1 MTEYKIKAT
10 IEASVA
16 KFKRQIDSA
25 VKSVQKYKRTA
36 DKTKDVELNAND
48 KNLQRAVRVAK
59 KTLDSFSNEK
69 AKAKLDAKIE
79 ELQQKVLEASFEL
92 NQLDSK
98 EVTPEVKLEK
108 KKLIKDIAET
118 EAKLSELEKKRVNID
133 VNADNSKFN
142 RVLKVSKASLEAL
155 NRSKAKAIIDV
166 DNGVANSKIKRTKE
180 ELKSIPNKTRSRLD
194 VDTGLSI
201 PTIYAFKKSL
211 DALPNKK
218 TTKVDVDANGLKKA
232 YAYIIKAND
241 NFQRQMGNLANMFRV
256 FGTVGS
262 NMVGGLLTSSFSI
275 LIPVIASVV
284 PVVFALLNAIK
295 VLTGGVLALGGA
307 VAIAGAGFVAFGAM
321 AISAIKMLNDGTLQA
336 SSATNEYKK
345 ALDGVKSAWT
355 DIIKQNQSAIF
366 TTLANG
372 LNTVKTAM
380 QSLQPFFSG
389 ISRGMEEA
397 SQSVLKW
404 AQNSGVASR
413 FFNMMNTT
421 GVSVFNKLLSAAGG
435 FGDGL
440 VNVFTQLAP
449 LFQWSADWLDRL
461 GQSFSNWANSA
472 AGENSITR
480 FIEYT
485 KTNLPIIGNIF
496 KNVFVGINN
505 LMNAFSGS
513 STGIFQSLEQMTA
526 KFREW
531 SEQVGQSQ
539 GFKDFVSYIQT
550 NGPLI
555 MQLIGNIARGLVAF
569 ATAMA
574 PIASAVLRVAVAITG
589 WIANLFEAHP
599 ATAQLV
605 GVIITLVGAFRF
617 LIPIILAVSNF
628 MGGGLIGR
636 IIALVSKF
644 GLLRAGLTIL
654 KGAFMLLKG
663 PLKII
668 SVIFQ
673 LLFGKIGLIR
683 NAITGL
689 VTVFGILG
697 GPITIVIGVIAAL
710 IAIFVLLWNKNEGF
724 RNFIINAWN
733 AIKTFMVNVWNVL
746 KAVASV
752 VWNAILKAITTAVT
766 NVYNFI
772 MIVWNQIVAYLQGL
786 WNGIIAIA
794 TTVWNLL
801 VTIITTVFTTIMTIV
816 MTIWT
821 AIWTFLSTIWNT
833 IITIATTVWNL
844 LVTVI
849 TTVFTTI
856 MTIAMTI
863 WNAIW
868 TFLQTLW
875 NTIVSVATT
884 VWNAITT
891 AISTALQAAWSF
903 ISNIWNTIWSFLS
916 GILTTIWN
924 KVVSI
929 FTQVV
934 STISDKMS
942 QAWNFIVTKGMQWV
956 STITSTLINFVNKV
970 VQGFVNV
977 VNKVSQGMTNAVN
990 KVKSFVDDFVT
1001 AGADMIRG
1009 LMRGIGNMARDLA
1022 EKAAS
1027 VAKGALNAAKRAL
1040 GIHSPSREFMDV
1052 GMYSMLGFVK
1062 GIDNHSSK
1070 VIRNVSNV
1078 ADKVVDAFQPTLNA
1092 PDISSI
1098 TGNLSNLG
1106 GNINAQ
1112 VQHTHSIETSPNM
1125 KTVKVELDIN
1135 NDALTSI
1142 VNGRNAKRNSE
1153 YYL

>member
-25 VKSVQKYKRTA
+25 VKSVQRFKQVA
-36 DKTKDVELNAND
+36 DQTKDVELNAND
-48 KNLQRAVRVAK
+48 KKLQKTIKVAK
-59 KTLDSFSNEK
+59 KSLDAFSNK
-69 AKAKLDAKIE
+69 NVKAKLDASIQD
-79 ELQQKVLEASFEL
+79 LQQKILESNFELDKLNSKEAS
-92 NQLDSK
+92 
-98 EVTPEVKLEK
+98 PEVKLQK
-108 KKLIKDIAET
+108 QKLTKDIAEA
-118 EAKLSELEKKRVNID
+118 EVKLSELEKKRISID

-155 NRSKAKAIIDV
+155 NRSKAKAVIDV
-166 DNGVANSKIKRTKE
+166 DNSVANSKIKRTKE

-194 VDTGLSI
+194 VDTRLSI

-218 TTKVDVDANGLKKA
+218 TTKVDVDTNRLKKA

-461 GQSFSNWANSA
+461 GQSFSKWANSA

-617 LIPIILAVSNF
+617 LIAPILAVMDF
-628 MGGGLIGR
+628 LGPLAAR
-636 IIALVSKF
+636 LVTLVTKF
-644 GLLRAGLTIL
+644 GWAKTGTLVLSKAM
-654 KGAFMLLKG
+654 ASLKG
-663 PLKII
+663 PIKL
-668 SVIFQ
+668 VTAIFQ

-733 AIKTFMVNVWNVL
+733 AIKTFMVTVWNVL
-746 KAVASV
+746 KTVASV

-833 IITIATTVWNL
+833 IITIATTIWNL

-875 NTIVSVATT
+875 NTIVTVATK

-916 GILTTIWN
+916 SILTTIWN

-956 STITSTLINFVNKV
+956 STITSTLINFVNRV
-970 VQGFVNV
+970 IQGFVNV

-990 KVKSFVDDFVT
+990 KVKSFVDDFVS

-1125 KTVKVELDIN
+1125 KTVKVEFDVN

>member
-25 VKSVQKYKRTA
+25 VKAVQKFKRTA
-36 DKTKDVELNAND
+36 DKTKDVELSAND
-48 KNLQRAVRVAK
+48 KKLQKTIKVAK
-59 KTLDSFSNEK
+59 KSLDAFSNK
-69 AKAKLDAKIE
+69 KVKAKLDAKIE
-79 ELQQKVLEASFEL
+79 DLQQKALEASFEL

-98 EVTPEVKLEK
+98 EVTPEVKLQK
-108 KKLIKDIAET
+108 QKLTKDIAEA

-155 NRSKAKAIIDV
+155 NRSKAKAILDV
-166 DNGVANSKIKRTKE
+166 DNSVANSKIKRTKE

-194 VDTGLSI
+194 VDTRLSI

-218 TTKVDVDANGLKKA
+218 TTKVDVDTNGLKKA

-461 GQSFSNWANSA
+461 GQSFSKWANSA

-617 LIPIILAVSNF
+617 LIAPILAVMDF
-628 MGGGLIGR
+628 LGPLAAR
-636 IIALVSKF
+636 LVALVTKF
-644 GLLRAGLTIL
+644 GWAKTGTLVLSKAMTS
-654 KGAFMLLKG
+654 LKG
-663 PLKII
+663 PIKL
-668 SVIFQ
+668 VTAIFQ

-733 AIKTFMVNVWNVL
+733 AIKTFMVTVWNVL
-746 KAVASV
+746 KTVASV
-752 VWNAILKAITTAVT
+752 VWNAILKAITTAVS

-772 MIVWNQIVAYLQGL
+772 MIIWNQIVAYLQGL

-833 IITIATTVWNL
+833 IITIATTIWNL

-875 NTIVSVATT
+875 NTIVTVATK

-891 AISTALQAAWSF
+891 TISTALQAAWSF

-956 STITSTLINFVNKV
+956 STITSTLINFVNRV
-970 VQGFVNV
+970 IQGFVNV
-977 VNKVSQGMTNAVN
+977 VNKVSEGMTNAVN
-990 KVKSFVDDFVT
+990 KVKSFVDDFVS

-1062 GIDNHSSK
+1062 GIDNHSNK

>member
-16 KFKRQIDSA
+16 KFKKQIDSA
-25 VKSVQKYKRTA
+25 VKSVQRFKRVA
-36 DKTKDVELNAND
+36 DQTKDVELNAND
-48 KNLQRAVRVAK
+48 KNLQKTIKVAK
-59 KTLDSFSNEK
+59 KSLDAFSNK
-69 AKAKLDAKIE
+69 QAKAKLDANIQD
-79 ELQQKVLEASFEL
+79 LQQKVLESNFEL
-92 NQLDSK
+92 DKLNSK
-98 EVTPEVKLEK
+98 EVTPEVKLQK
-108 KKLIKDIAET
+108 QKLTKDIAEA

-142 RVLKVSKASLEAL
+142 RVLKVSKTSLEAF

-180 ELKSIPNKTRSRLD
+180 ELKSIPNKTRSRLN

-218 TTKVDVDANGLKKA
+218 TTKVDVDTNRLKKA

-485 KTNLPIIGNIF
+485 KTNLTIIGNIF
-496 KNVFVGINN
+496 KNVFVGISN
-505 LMNAFSGS
+505 LMSAFSGS

-617 LIPIILAVSNF
+617 LIAPILAVMDF
-628 MGGGLIGR
+628 LGPLAAR
-636 IIALVSKF
+636 LVALVTKF
-644 GLLRAGLTIL
+644 GWAKTGTLVLSKAMTS
-654 KGAFMLLKG
+654 LKG
-663 PLKII
+663 PIKL
-668 SVIFQ
+668 VTAIFQ

-746 KAVASV
+746 KTAASV
-752 VWNAILKAITTAVT
+752 VWNAILKAITTAVS

-772 MIVWNQIVAYLQGL
+772 MIIWNQIVAYLQGL

-833 IITIATTVWNL
+833 IITIATTIWNL

-956 STITSTLINFVNKV
+956 STITSTLINFVNRV
-970 VQGFVNV
+970 IQGFVNV

-990 KVKSFVDDFVT
+990 KIKSFIGDFVS

-1009 LMRGIGNMARDLA
+1009 LIRGIGQMAGELMD
-1022 EKAAS
+1022 AAKN
-1027 VAKGALNAAKRAL
+1027 VAKRALDAAKSAL

-1078 ADKVVDAFQPTLNA
+1078 ADKVVDAFQPTLNT

-1098 TGNLSNLG
+1098 TRNLSNLG
-1106 GNINAQ
+1106 GNINTQ

-1125 KTVKVELDIN
+1125 KTVKVEFDVN

>member
-25 VKSVQKYKRTA
+25 VKSVQRFKRVA
-36 DKTKDVELNAND
+36 DQTKDVELNADD
-48 KNLQRAVRVAK
+48 KKLQKTIKVAK
-59 KTLDSFSNEK
+59 KSLDAFSNK
-69 AKAKLDAKIE
+69 KVKAKLDASIQD
-79 ELQQKVLEASFEL
+79 LQQKVLESNFEL
-92 NQLDSK
+92 DKLNSK
-98 EVTPEVKLEK
+98 EVTPEIKLQK
-108 KKLIKDIAET
+108 QKLTKDIAEA

-133 VNADNSKFN
+133 INADNSKFN

-180 ELKSIPNKTRSRLD
+180 ELKSIPNKTRSRLH

-218 TTKVDVDANGLKKA
+218 TTKVDVDTNGLKKA

-321 AISAIKMLNDGTLQA
+321 AISAIKMLSDGTLQA

-513 STGIFQSLEQMTA
+513 STGIFQSLEQMTV

-617 LIPIILAVSNF
+617 LIAPILAVMDF
-628 MGGGLIGR
+628 LGPLAAR
-636 IIALVSKF
+636 LVALVTKF
-644 GLLRAGLTIL
+644 GWAKTGTLVLSKAMTSL
-654 KGAFMLLKG
+654 KVPIKLVTA
-663 PLKII
+663 
-668 SVIFQ
+668 IFQ

-733 AIKTFMVNVWNVL
+733 AIKTFMVTVWNVL
-746 KAVASV
+746 KTVASV

-772 MIVWNQIVAYLQGL
+772 MIIWNQIVAYLQGL

-833 IITIATTVWNL
+833 IITIATTIWNL

-875 NTIVSVATT
+875 NTIVTVATK

-916 GILTTIWN
+916 SILTTIWN

-956 STITSTLINFVNKV
+956 STITSTLINFVNRV

-990 KVKSFVDDFVT
+990 KVKSFVDDFVS

-1125 KTVKVELDIN
+1125 KTVKVEFDVN

>member
-25 VKSVQKYKRTA
+25 VKSVQRFKRVA
-36 DKTKDVELNAND
+36 DQTKDVELNADD
-48 KNLQRAVRVAK
+48 KKLQKTIKVAK
-59 KTLDSFSNEK
+59 KSLDAFSNK
-69 AKAKLDAKIE
+69 KVKAKLDASIQD
-79 ELQQKVLEASFEL
+79 LQQKVLESNFEL
-92 NQLDSK
+92 DKLNSK
-98 EVTPEVKLEK
+98 EVTPEIKLQK
-108 KKLIKDIAET
+108 QKLTKDIAEA

-133 VNADNSKFN
+133 INADNSKFN

-218 TTKVDVDANGLKKA
+218 TTKVDVDTNGLKKA

-617 LIPIILAVSNF
+617 LIAPILAVMDF
-628 MGGGLIGR
+628 LGPLAAR
-636 IIALVSKF
+636 LVALVTKF
-644 GLLRAGLTIL
+644 GWAKTGTLVLSKAMTS
-654 KGAFMLLKG
+654 LKG
-663 PLKII
+663 PIKL
-668 SVIFQ
+668 VTAIFQ

-752 VWNAILKAITTAVT
+752 VWNAILTAITTAVS

-833 IITIATTVWNL
+833 IITIATTIWNL

-875 NTIVSVATT
+875 NTIVTVATK

-916 GILTTIWN
+916 SILTTIWN

-956 STITSTLINFVNKV
+956 STITSTLINFVNRV

-990 KVKSFVDDFVT
+990 KVKSFVDDFVS

-1125 KTVKVELDIN
+1125 KTVKVEFDVN

>member
-1 MTEYKIKAT
+1 
-10 IEASVA
+10 SVA
-16 KFKRQIDSA
+16 KFKKQIDSA
-25 VKSVQKYKRTA
+25 VKSVQRFKRVA
-36 DKTKDVELNAND
+36 DQTKDVELNADD
-48 KNLQRAVRVAK
+48 KKLQKTIKVAK
-59 KTLDSFSNEK
+59 KSLDAFSNK
-69 AKAKLDAKIE
+69 KVKAKLDASIQD
-79 ELQQKVLEASFEL
+79 LQQKVLESNFEL
-92 NQLDSK
+92 DKLNSK
-98 EVTPEVKLEK
+98 EVTPEIKLQK
-108 KKLIKDIAET
+108 QKLTKDIAEA

-155 NRSKAKAIIDV
+155 NRSKAKAILDV
-166 DNGVANSKIKRTKE
+166 DNSVANSKIKRTKE

-194 VDTGLSI
+194 VDTRLSI

-218 TTKVDVDANGLKKA
+218 TTKVDVDTNGLKKA

-321 AISAIKMLNDGTLQA
+321 AISAIKMLSDGTLQA

-513 STGIFQSLEQMTA
+513 STGIFQSLEQMTV

-617 LIPIILAVSNF
+617 LIAPILAVMDF
-628 MGGGLIGR
+628 LGPLAAR
-636 IIALVSKF
+636 LVALVTKF
-644 GLLRAGLTIL
+644 GWAKTGTLVLSKAMTS
-654 KGAFMLLKG
+654 LKG
-663 PLKII
+663 PIKL
-668 SVIFQ
+668 VTAIFQ

-733 AIKTFMVNVWNVL
+733 AIKTFMVTVWNVL
-746 KAVASV
+746 KTVASV

-833 IITIATTVWNL
+833 IITIATTIWNL

-875 NTIVSVATT
+875 NTIVTVATK

-916 GILTTIWN
+916 SILTTIWN

-956 STITSTLINFVNKV
+956 STITSTLINFVNRV

-990 KVKSFVDDFVT
+990 KVKSFVDDFVS

-1112 VQHTHSIETSPNM
+1112 
-1125 KTVKVELDIN
+1125 
-1135 NDALTSI
+1135 
-1142 VNGRNAKRNSE
+1142 
-1153 YYL
+1153 

>member
-36 DKTKDVELNAND
+36 DKTKDVDLSAND
-48 KNLQRAVRVAK
+48 KNLQKAVKVAK
-59 KTLDSFSNEK
+59 KTLDSFSSEK

-79 ELQQKVLEASFEL
+79 DLQQKVLEASFEL

-108 KKLIKDIAET
+108 QKLIKDIAET

-133 VNADNSKFN
+133 INADNSKFN

-155 NRSKAKAIIDV
+155 NRSKAKAILDV
-166 DNGVANSKIKRTKE
+166 DNSVANSKIKRTKE
-180 ELKSIPNKTRSRLD
+180 ELKSIPNKTRFRLD
-194 VDTGLSI
+194 VDTRLSI

-218 TTKVDVDANGLKKA
+218 TTKVDVDTNGLKKA

-617 LIPIILAVSNF
+617 LIAPILAVMDF
-628 MGGGLIGR
+628 LGPLAAR
-636 IIALVSKF
+636 LVALVTKF
-644 GLLRAGLTIL
+644 GWAKTGTLVLSKAMTS
-654 KGAFMLLKG
+654 LKG
-663 PLKII
+663 PIKL
-668 SVIFQ
+668 VTAIFQ

-733 AIKTFMVNVWNVL
+733 AIKTFMVTVWNVL
-746 KAVASV
+746 KTVASV
-752 VWNAILKAITTAVT
+752 VWNAILKAITTAVS

-772 MIVWNQIVAYLQGL
+772 MIIWNQIVAYLQGL

-833 IITIATTVWNL
+833 IITIATTIWNL

-875 NTIVSVATT
+875 NTIVTVATK

-891 AISTALQAAWSF
+891 TISTALQAAWSF

-916 GILTTIWN
+916 SILTTIWN

-956 STITSTLINFVNKV
+956 STITSTLINFVNRV

-990 KVKSFVDDFVT
+990 KVKSFVDDFVS

-1125 KTVKVELDIN
+1125 KTVKVEFDVN

>member
-16 KFKRQIDSA
+16 KFKKQIDSA
-25 VKSVQKYKRTA
+25 VKSVQRFKRVA
-36 DKTKDVELNAND
+36 DQTKDVELNADD
-48 KNLQRAVRVAK
+48 KKLQKTIKVAK
-59 KTLDSFSNEK
+59 KSLDAFSNK
-69 AKAKLDAKIE
+69 KVKAKLDASIQD
-79 ELQQKVLEASFEL
+79 LQQKVLESNFEL
-92 NQLDSK
+92 DKLNSK
-98 EVTPEVKLEK
+98 EVTPEIKLQK
-108 KKLIKDIAET
+108 QKLTKDIAEA

-155 NRSKAKAIIDV
+155 NRSKAKAILDV
-166 DNGVANSKIKRTKE
+166 DNSVANSKIKRTKE

-194 VDTGLSI
+194 VDTRLSI

-218 TTKVDVDANGLKKA
+218 TTKVDVDTNGLKKA

-262 NMVGGLLTSSFSI
+262 NMVGGLFTSSFSI

-321 AISAIKMLNDGTLQA
+321 AISAIKMLSDGTLQA

-513 STGIFQSLEQMTA
+513 STGIFQSLEQMTV

-617 LIPIILAVSNF
+617 LIAPILAVMDF
-628 MGGGLIGR
+628 LGPLAAR
-636 IIALVSKF
+636 LVALVTKF
-644 GLLRAGLTIL
+644 GWAKTGTLVLSKAMTS
-654 KGAFMLLKG
+654 LKG
-663 PLKII
+663 PIKL
-668 SVIFQ
+668 VTAIFQ

-733 AIKTFMVNVWNVL
+733 AIKTFMVTVWNVL
-746 KAVASV
+746 KTVASV

-833 IITIATTVWNL
+833 IITIATTIWNL

-875 NTIVSVATT
+875 NTIVTVATK

-916 GILTTIWN
+916 SILTTIWN

-956 STITSTLINFVNKV
+956 STITSTLINFVNRV

-990 KVKSFVDDFVT
+990 KVKSFVDDFVS

-1112 VQHTHSIETSPNM
+1112 LQHTHSIETSPNM
-1125 KTVKVELDIN
+1125 KTVKVEFDVN

>member
-25 VKSVQKYKRTA
+25 VKSVQRFKRVA
-36 DKTKDVELNAND
+36 DQTKDVELNAND
-48 KNLQRAVRVAK
+48 KKLQKTIKVAK
-59 KTLDSFSNEK
+59 KSLDAFSNK
-69 AKAKLDAKIE
+69 NVKAKLDASIQD
-79 ELQQKVLEASFEL
+79 LQQKVLESNFEL
-92 NQLDSK
+92 DKLNSK
-98 EVTPEVKLEK
+98 EVTPEVKLQK
-108 KKLIKDIAET
+108 QKLIKDIAET

-218 TTKVDVDANGLKKA
+218 TTKVDVDTNGLKKA

-404 AQNSGVASR
+404 AENSSVASR

-617 LIPIILAVSNF
+617 LIAPILAVMDF
-628 MGGGLIGR
+628 LGPLAAR
-636 IIALVSKF
+636 LVALVTKF
-644 GLLRAGLTIL
+644 GWAKTGTLVLSKAMTS
-654 KGAFMLLKG
+654 LKG
-663 PLKII
+663 PIKL
-668 SVIFQ
+668 VTAIFQ

-733 AIKTFMVNVWNVL
+733 AIKTFMVTVWNVL
-746 KAVASV
+746 KTVASV
-752 VWNAILKAITTAVT
+752 VWNAILKAITTAVS

-772 MIVWNQIVAYLQGL
+772 MIIWNQIVAYLQRL

-833 IITIATTVWNL
+833 IITIATTIWNL

-863 WNAIW
+863 WNAIC

-875 NTIVSVATT
+875 NTIVSVATA

-956 STITSTLINFVNKV
+956 STITSTLINFVNRV
-970 VQGFVNV
+970 IQGFVNV
-977 VNKVSQGMTNAVN
+977 VNKVSEGMTNAVN
-990 KVKSFVDDFVT
+990 KVKSFVDDFVS

-1098 TGNLSNLG
+1098 TGNLSNLV

>member
-142 RVLKVSKASLEAL
+142 RVLKVSKSSLEAF

-180 ELKSIPNKTRSRLD
+180 EFKSIPNKTRSRLD

-218 TTKVDVDANGLKKA
+218 TTKVDVDTNGLKKA

-413 FFNMMNTT
+413 FFNMMNTM

-461 GQSFSNWANSA
+461 GQSFSNWANST

-496 KNVFVGINN
+496 KNVFAGINN

-617 LIPIILAVSNF
+617 LIAPILAVMDF
-628 MGGGLIGR
+628 LGPLAAR
-636 IIALVSKF
+636 LVALVTKF
-644 GLLRAGLTIL
+644 GWAKTGTLVLSKAMTS
-654 KGAFMLLKG
+654 LKG
-663 PLKII
+663 PIKL
-668 SVIFQ
+668 VTAIFQ

-833 IITIATTVWNL
+833 IITIATTIWNL

-868 TFLQTLW
+868 VFLQTLW

-990 KVKSFVDDFVT
+990 KIKSFIGDFVS

-1009 LMRGIGNMARDLA
+1009 LIRGIGQMAGQLVD
-1022 EKAAS
+1022 AAKN
-1027 VAKGALNAAKRAL
+1027 VAKKALDAAKSAL

>member
-25 VKSVQKYKRTA
+25 VKSVQRFKRVA
-36 DKTKDVELNAND
+36 DQTKDVELNAND
-48 KNLQRAVRVAK
+48 KKLQKTIKVAK
-59 KTLDSFSNEK
+59 KSLDAFSNK
-69 AKAKLDAKIE
+69 NVKAKLDASIQD
-79 ELQQKVLEASFEL
+79 LQQKVLESNFEL
-92 NQLDSK
+92 DKLNSK
-98 EVTPEVKLEK
+98 EVTPEVKLQK
-108 KKLIKDIAET
+108 QKLIKDIAET

-218 TTKVDVDANGLKKA
+218 TTKVDVDTNGLKKA

-345 ALDGVKSAWT
+345 ALDGLKSAWT

-366 TTLANG
+366 TTLANS

-496 KNVFVGINN
+496 KNVFAGINN

-617 LIPIILAVSNF
+617 LIAPILAVMDF
-628 MGGGLIGR
+628 LGPLAAR
-636 IIALVSKF
+636 LVALVTKF
-644 GLLRAGLTIL
+644 GWAKTGTLVLSKAMTS
-654 KGAFMLLKG
+654 LKG
-663 PLKII
+663 PIKL
-668 SVIFQ
+668 VTAIFQ

-733 AIKTFMVNVWNVL
+733 AIKTFMVTVWNVL
-746 KAVASV
+746 KTVASV
-752 VWNAILKAITTAVT
+752 VWNAILKAITTVVT

-833 IITIATTVWNL
+833 IITIATTIWNL

-875 NTIVSVATT
+875 NTIVTVATK

-891 AISTALQAAWSF
+891 TISTALQAAWSF

-956 STITSTLINFVNKV
+956 STITSTLINFVNRV

-990 KVKSFVDDFVT
+990 KVKSFVDDFVS

-1125 KTVKVELDIN
+1125 KTVKVEFDVN

>member
-25 VKSVQKYKRTA
+25 VKSVQRFKRVA
-36 DKTKDVELNAND
+36 DQTKDVELNAND
-48 KNLQRAVRVAK
+48 KKLQKTIKVAK
-59 KTLDSFSNEK
+59 KSLDAFSNK
-69 AKAKLDAKIE
+69 NVKAKLDASIQD
-79 ELQQKVLEASFEL
+79 LQQKVLESNFEL
-92 NQLDSK
+92 DKLNSK
-98 EVTPEVKLEK
+98 EVTPEVKLQK
-108 KKLIKDIAET
+108 QKLIKDIAET

-155 NRSKAKAIIDV
+155 NRSKAKAIIDA
-166 DNGVANSKIKRTKE
+166 DNGVANSKIKRTKK

-218 TTKVDVDANGLKKA
+218 TTKVDVDTNGLKKA

-404 AQNSGVASR
+404 AENSSVASR

-496 KNVFVGINN
+496 KNVFAGINN

-617 LIPIILAVSNF
+617 LIAPILAVMDF
-628 MGGGLIGR
+628 LGPLAAR
-636 IIALVSKF
+636 LVALVTKF
-644 GLLRAGLTIL
+644 GWAKTGTLVLSKAMTS
-654 KGAFMLLKG
+654 LKG
-663 PLKII
+663 PIKL
-668 SVIFQ
+668 VTAIFQ

-752 VWNAILKAITTAVT
+752 VWNAILTAITTAVS

-821 AIWTFLSTIWNT
+821 AIWTFL
-833 IITIATTVWNL
+833 
-844 LVTVI
+844 
-849 TTVFTTI
+849 
-856 MTIAMTI
+856 
-863 WNAIW
+863 
-868 TFLQTLW
+868 QTLW
-875 NTIVSVATT
+875 NTIVTVATK

-956 STITSTLINFVNKV
+956 STITSTLINFVNRV
-970 VQGFVNV
+970 IQGFVNV

-990 KVKSFVDDFVT
+990 KIKSFIGDFVS

-1009 LMRGIGNMARDLA
+1009 LIRGIGQMAGQLVD
-1022 EKAAS
+1022 AAKN
-1027 VAKGALNAAKRAL
+1027 VAKKALDAAKSAL

-1125 KTVKVELDIN
+1125 KTVKVEFDVN

>member
-25 VKSVQKYKRTA
+25 VKAVQKYKRTA
-36 DKTKDVELNAND
+36 DKTKDVELSAND
-48 KNLQRAVRVAK
+48 KKLQKTIKVAK
-59 KTLDSFSNEK
+59 KSLDAFSNK
-69 AKAKLDAKIE
+69 KVKAKLDAKIE
-79 ELQQKVLEASFEL
+79 DLQQKALEASFEL

-98 EVTPEVKLEK
+98 EVTPEVKLQK
-108 KKLIKDIAET
+108 QKLTKDIAEA

-155 NRSKAKAIIDV
+155 NRSKAKAILDV
-166 DNGVANSKIKRTKE
+166 DNSVANSKIKRTKE

-194 VDTGLSI
+194 VDTRLSI

-218 TTKVDVDANGLKKA
+218 TTKVDVDTNGLKKA

-336 SSATNEYKK
+336 SSATDEYKK

-617 LIPIILAVSNF
+617 LIAPILAVMDF
-628 MGGGLIGR
+628 LGPLAAR
-636 IIALVSKF
+636 LVTLVTKF
-644 GLLRAGLTIL
+644 GWAKTGTLVLSKAMTS
-654 KGAFMLLKG
+654 LKG
-663 PLKII
+663 PIKL
-668 SVIFQ
+668 VTAIFQ

-733 AIKTFMVNVWNVL
+733 AIKTFMVTVWNVL
-746 KAVASV
+746 KTVASV
-752 VWNAILKAITTAVT
+752 VWNAILKAITTAVS

-772 MIVWNQIVAYLQGL
+772 MIIWNQIVAYLQGL

-833 IITIATTVWNL
+833 IITIATTIWNL

-875 NTIVSVATT
+875 NTIVTVATK

-924 KVVSI
+924 KVASI

-956 STITSTLINFVNKV
+956 STITSTLINFVNRV
-970 VQGFVNV
+970 IQGFVNV

-990 KVKSFVDDFVT
+990 KVKSFVDDFVS

-1125 KTVKVELDIN
+1125 KTVKVEFDVN

>member
-25 VKSVQKYKRTA
+25 VKSVQRFKRVA
-36 DKTKDVELNAND
+36 DQTKDVELNADD
-48 KNLQRAVRVAK
+48 KKLQKTIKVAK
-59 KTLDSFSNEK
+59 KSLDAFSNK
-69 AKAKLDAKIE
+69 KVKAKLDASIQD
-79 ELQQKVLEASFEL
+79 LQQKVLESNFEL
-92 NQLDSK
+92 DKLNSK
-98 EVTPEVKLEK
+98 EVTPEIKLQK
-108 KKLIKDIAET
+108 QKLTKDIAEA

-133 VNADNSKFN
+133 INADNSKFN

-194 VDTGLSI
+194 VDTRLSI

-218 TTKVDVDANGLKKA
+218 TTKVDVDTNRLKKA

-241 NFQRQMGNLANMFRV
+241 NFQRQVGNLANMFRV

-461 GQSFSNWANSA
+461 GQSFSKWANSA

-617 LIPIILAVSNF
+617 LIAPILAVMDF
-628 MGGGLIGR
+628 LGPLAAR
-636 IIALVSKF
+636 LVTLVTKF
-644 GLLRAGLTIL
+644 GWAKTGTLVLSKAM
-654 KGAFMLLKG
+654 ASLKG
-663 PLKII
+663 PIKL
-668 SVIFQ
+668 VTAIFQ

-733 AIKTFMVNVWNVL
+733 AIKTFMVTVWNVL
-746 KAVASV
+746 KTLASV

-833 IITIATTVWNL
+833 IITIATTIWNL

-875 NTIVSVATT
+875 NTIVTVATK

-916 GILTTIWN
+916 SILTTIWN

-956 STITSTLINFVNKV
+956 STITSTLINFVNRV

-990 KVKSFVDDFVT
+990 KVKSFVDDFVS

-1125 KTVKVELDIN
+1125 KTVKVEFDVN

>member
-1 MTEYKIKAT
+1 
-10 IEASVA
+10 
-16 KFKRQIDSA
+16 
-25 VKSVQKYKRTA
+25 
-36 DKTKDVELNAND
+36 
-48 KNLQRAVRVAK
+48 
-59 KTLDSFSNEK
+59 
-69 AKAKLDAKIE
+69 
-79 ELQQKVLEASFEL
+79 
-92 NQLDSK
+92 
-98 EVTPEVKLEK
+98 
-108 KKLIKDIAET
+108 
-118 EAKLSELEKKRVNID
+118 
-133 VNADNSKFN
+133 
-142 RVLKVSKASLEAL
+142 
-155 NRSKAKAIIDV
+155 
-166 DNGVANSKIKRTKE
+166 
-180 ELKSIPNKTRSRLD
+180 
-194 VDTGLSI
+194 
-201 PTIYAFKKSL
+201 
-211 DALPNKK
+211 
-218 TTKVDVDANGLKKA
+218 
-232 YAYIIKAND
+232 
-241 NFQRQMGNLANMFRV
+241 
-256 FGTVGS
+256 
-262 NMVGGLLTSSFSI
+262 
-275 LIPVIASVV
+275 
-284 PVVFALLNAIK
+284 
-295 VLTGGVLALGGA
+295 
-307 VAIAGAGFVAFGAM
+307 
-321 AISAIKMLNDGTLQA
+321 
-336 SSATNEYKK
+336 
-345 ALDGVKSAWT
+345 
-355 DIIKQNQSAIF
+355 
-366 TTLANG
+366 
-372 LNTVKTAM
+372 
-380 QSLQPFFSG
+380 
-389 ISRGMEEA
+389 MEEA

-404 AQNSGVASR
+404 AENSSVASR

-617 LIPIILAVSNF
+617 LIAPILAVMDF
-628 MGGGLIGR
+628 LGPLAAR
-636 IIALVSKF
+636 LVALVTRFGWAKTGTLVLSK
-644 GLLRAGLTIL
+644 AMTS
-654 KGAFMLLKG
+654 LKG
-663 PLKII
+663 PIKL
-668 SVIFQ
+668 VTAIFQ

-733 AIKTFMVNVWNVL
+733 AIKTFMVTVWNVL
-746 KAVASV
+746 KTVASV
-752 VWNAILKAITTAVT
+752 VWNAILKAITTAVS

-772 MIVWNQIVAYLQGL
+772 MIIWNQIVAYLQGL

-833 IITIATTVWNL
+833 IITIATTIWNL

-875 NTIVSVATT
+875 NTIVTVATK

-891 AISTALQAAWSF
+891 TISTALQAAWSF

-956 STITSTLINFVNKV
+956 STITSTLINFVNRV
-970 VQGFVNV
+970 IQGFVNV

-990 KVKSFVDDFVT
+990 KVKSFVDDFVS

-1125 KTVKVELDIN
+1125 KTVKVEFDVN

>member
-25 VKSVQKYKRTA
+25 VKSVQRFKRVA
-36 DKTKDVELNAND
+36 DQTKDVELNAND
-48 KNLQRAVRVAK
+48 KKLQKTIKVAK
-59 KTLDSFSNEK
+59 KSLDAFSNK
-69 AKAKLDAKIE
+69 NVKAKLDASIQD
-79 ELQQKVLEASFEL
+79 LQQKVLESNFEL
-92 NQLDSK
+92 DKLNSK
-98 EVTPEVKLEK
+98 EVTPEVKLQK
-108 KKLIKDIAET
+108 QKLIKDIAET

-166 DNGVANSKIKRTKE
+166 DNGVVNSKIKRTKE

-218 TTKVDVDANGLKKA
+218 TTKVDVDTNGLKKA

-404 AQNSGVASR
+404 AENSSVASR

-617 LIPIILAVSNF
+617 LIAPILAVMDF
-628 MGGGLIGR
+628 LGPLAAR
-636 IIALVSKF
+636 LVALVTRFGWAKTGTLVLSK
-644 GLLRAGLTIL
+644 AMTS
-654 KGAFMLLKG
+654 LKG
-663 PLKII
+663 PIKL
-668 SVIFQ
+668 VTAIFQ

-733 AIKTFMVNVWNVL
+733 AIKTFMVTVWNVL
-746 KAVASV
+746 KTVASV
-752 VWNAILKAITTAVT
+752 V
-766 NVYNFI
+766 
-772 MIVWNQIVAYLQGL
+772 

-794 TTVWNLL
+794 TTVWDLL

-833 IITIATTVWNL
+833 IITIATTIWNL

-856 MTIAMTI
+856 MTIAITI

-875 NTIVSVATT
+875 NTIVTVATK

-956 STITSTLINFVNKV
+956 STITSTLINFVNRV
-970 VQGFVNV
+970 IQGFVNV

-990 KVKSFVDDFVT
+990 KIKSFIGDFVS

-1009 LMRGIGNMARDLA
+1009 LIRGIGQMAGQLVD
-1022 EKAAS
+1022 AAKN
-1027 VAKGALNAAKRAL
+1027 VAKKALDAAKSAL

-1062 GIDNHSSK
+1062 GIDNHSNK

-1125 KTVKVELDIN
+1125 KTVKVEFDVN

>member
-25 VKSVQKYKRTA
+25 VKSVQRFKRVA
-36 DKTKDVELNAND
+36 DQTKDVELNADD
-48 KNLQRAVRVAK
+48 KKLQKTIKVAK
-59 KTLDSFSNEK
+59 KSLDAFSNK
-69 AKAKLDAKIE
+69 KVKAKLDASIQD
-79 ELQQKVLEASFEL
+79 LQQKVLESNFEL
-92 NQLDSK
+92 DKLNSK
-98 EVTPEVKLEK
+98 EVTPEIKLQK
-108 KKLIKDIAET
+108 QKLTKDIAEA

-133 VNADNSKFN
+133 INADNSKFN

-180 ELKSIPNKTRSRLD
+180 ELKSIPNKTRSRLH

-218 TTKVDVDANGLKKA
+218 TTKVDVDTNGLKKA

-321 AISAIKMLNDGTLQA
+321 AISAIKMLSDGTLQA

-513 STGIFQSLEQMTA
+513 STGIFQSLEQMTV

-617 LIPIILAVSNF
+617 LIAPILAVMDF
-628 MGGGLIGR
+628 LGPLAAR
-636 IIALVSKF
+636 LVALVTKF
-644 GLLRAGLTIL
+644 GWAKTGTLVLSKAMTS
-654 KGAFMLLKG
+654 LKG
-663 PLKII
+663 PIKL
-668 SVIFQ
+668 VTAIFQ

-733 AIKTFMVNVWNVL
+733 AIKTFMVTVWNVL
-746 KAVASV
+746 KTVASV
-752 VWNAILKAITTAVT
+752 VWNAILKAITTAVS

-772 MIVWNQIVAYLQGL
+772 MIIWNQIVAYLQGL

-833 IITIATTVWNL
+833 IITIATTIWNL

-875 NTIVSVATT
+875 NTIVTVATK
-884 VWNAITT
+884 VWNSITT

-916 GILTTIWN
+916 SILTTIWN

-956 STITSTLINFVNKV
+956 STITSTLINFVNRV
-970 VQGFVNV
+970 IQGFVNV

-990 KVKSFVDDFVT
+990 KVKSFVDDFVS

-1125 KTVKVELDIN
+1125 KTVKVEFDVN

>member
-25 VKSVQKYKRTA
+25 VKSVQRFKRVA
-36 DKTKDVELNAND
+36 DQTKDVELNADD
-48 KNLQRAVRVAK
+48 KKLQKTIKVAK
-59 KTLDSFSNEK
+59 KSLDAFSNK
-69 AKAKLDAKIE
+69 KVKAKLDASIQD
-79 ELQQKVLEASFEL
+79 LQQKVLESNFEL
-92 NQLDSK
+92 DKLNSK
-98 EVTPEVKLEK
+98 EVTPEIKLQK
-108 KKLIKDIAET
+108 QKLTKDIAEA

-133 VNADNSKFN
+133 INADNSKFN

-218 TTKVDVDANGLKKA
+218 TTKVDVDTNGLKKA

-295 VLTGGVLALGGA
+295 MLTGGVLALGGA

-321 AISAIKMLNDGTLQA
+321 AISAIKMLSDGTLQA

-496 KNVFVGINN
+496 KNVFAGINN

-617 LIPIILAVSNF
+617 LIAPILAVMDF
-628 MGGGLIGR
+628 LR
-636 IIALVSKF
+636 PLAARLVALVTKF
-644 GLLRAGLTIL
+644 GWAKTGTLVLSKAMTS
-654 KGAFMLLKG
+654 LKG
-663 PLKII
+663 PIKL
-668 SVIFQ
+668 VTAIFQ

-683 NAITGL
+683 NAISAL

-752 VWNAILKAITTAVT
+752 VWNAILTAITTAVS

-833 IITIATTVWNL
+833 IITIATTIWNL

-875 NTIVSVATT
+875 NTIVTVATK

-956 STITSTLINFVNKV
+956 STITSTLINFVNRV

-990 KVKSFVDDFVT
+990 KVKSFVDDFVS

-1125 KTVKVELDIN
+1125 KTVKVEFDVN
-1135 NDALTSI
+1135 NDVLTSI

>member
-25 VKSVQKYKRTA
+25 VKSVQRFKRVA
-36 DKTKDVELNAND
+36 DQTKDVELNADD
-48 KNLQRAVRVAK
+48 KKLQKTIKVAK
-59 KTLDSFSNEK
+59 KSLDAFSNK
-69 AKAKLDAKIE
+69 KVKAKLDAKIE
-79 ELQQKVLEASFEL
+79 DLQQKALEASFEL

-98 EVTPEVKLEK
+98 EVTPEVKLQK
-108 KKLIKDIAET
+108 QKLTKDIAEA

-133 VNADNSKFN
+133 INADNSKFN

-211 DALPNKK
+211 DALPNRK
-218 TTKVDVDANGLKKA
+218 TTKVDVDTNGLKKA
-232 YAYIIKAND
+232 YVYIIKAND

-262 NMVGGLLTSSFSI
+262 NMVGGLLTSSFGI

-345 ALDGVKSAWT
+345 ALDDVKSAWT

-496 KNVFVGINN
+496 KNVFAGINN

-617 LIPIILAVSNF
+617 LIAPILAVMDF
-628 MGGGLIGR
+628 LGPLAAR
-636 IIALVSKF
+636 LVALVTKF
-644 GLLRAGLTIL
+644 GWAKTGTLVLSKAMTS
-654 KGAFMLLKG
+654 LKG
-663 PLKII
+663 PIKL
-668 SVIFQ
+668 VTAIFQ

-733 AIKTFMVNVWNVL
+733 AIKTFMVTVWNVL
-746 KAVASV
+746 KTVASV
-752 VWNAILKAITTAVT
+752 VWNAILKAITTAVS

-772 MIVWNQIVAYLQGL
+772 MIIWNQIVAYLQGL

-833 IITIATTVWNL
+833 IITIATTIWNL

-875 NTIVSVATT
+875 NTIVTVATK

-891 AISTALQAAWSF
+891 TISTALQAAWSF

-956 STITSTLINFVNKV
+956 STITSTLINFVNRV
-970 VQGFVNV
+970 IQGFVNV

-990 KVKSFVDDFVT
+990 KVKSFVDDFVS

-1125 KTVKVELDIN
+1125 KTVKVEFDVN

>member
-25 VKSVQKYKRTA
+25 VKSVQRFKRVA
-36 DKTKDVELNAND
+36 DQTKDVELNADD
-48 KNLQRAVRVAK
+48 KKLQKTIKVAK
-59 KTLDSFSNEK
+59 KSLDAFSNK
-69 AKAKLDAKIE
+69 KVKAKLDASIQD
-79 ELQQKVLEASFEL
+79 LQQKVLESNFEL
-92 NQLDSK
+92 DKLNSK
-98 EVTPEVKLEK
+98 EVTPEIKLQK
-108 KKLIKDIAET
+108 QKLTKDIAEA

-218 TTKVDVDANGLKKA
+218 TTKVDVDTNGLKKA

-321 AISAIKMLNDGTLQA
+321 AISAIKMLSDGTLQA

-389 ISRGMEEA
+389 ISRGMEDA

-421 GVSVFNKLLSAAGG
+421 GVSVFNKLLSAAGS

-617 LIPIILAVSNF
+617 LIAPILAVMDF
-628 MGGGLIGR
+628 LGPLAAR
-636 IIALVSKF
+636 LVTLVTKF
-644 GLLRAGLTIL
+644 GWAKTGTLVLSKAM
-654 KGAFMLLKG
+654 ASLKG
-663 PLKII
+663 PIKL
-668 SVIFQ
+668 VTAIFQ

-733 AIKTFMVNVWNVL
+733 AIKTFMVTVWNVL
-746 KAVASV
+746 KTVASV

-833 IITIATTVWNL
+833 IITIATTIWNL

-875 NTIVSVATT
+875 NTIVTVATK

-956 STITSTLINFVNKV
+956 STITSTLINFVNRV
-970 VQGFVNV
+970 IQGFVNV

-990 KVKSFVDDFVT
+990 KVKSFVDDFVS

-1125 KTVKVELDIN
+1125 KTVKVEFDVN

>member
-25 VKSVQKYKRTA
+25 VKAVQKYKRTA
-36 DKTKDVELNAND
+36 DKTKDVELSAND
-48 KNLQRAVRVAK
+48 KKLQKTIKVAK
-59 KTLDSFSNEK
+59 KTLDSFGNEK

-79 ELQQKVLEASFEL
+79 DLKQKVLEASFEL

-98 EVTPEVKLEK
+98 EATPEVKLEK
-108 KKLIKDIAET
+108 QNLIKDIAET

-218 TTKVDVDANGLKKA
+218 TTKVDVDTNGLKKA

-413 FFNMMNTT
+413 FFNMINTT

-555 MQLIGNIARGLVAF
+555 MQLIGNIVRGLVAF

-617 LIPIILAVSNF
+617 LIAPILAVMDF
-628 MGGGLIGR
+628 LGPLAAR
-636 IIALVSKF
+636 LVALVTKF
-644 GLLRAGLTIL
+644 GWAKTGTLVLSKAMTS
-654 KGAFMLLKG
+654 LKG
-663 PLKII
+663 PIKL
-668 SVIFQ
+668 VTAIFQ

-833 IITIATTVWNL
+833 IITIATTIWNL

-875 NTIVSVATT
+875 NTIVTVATK
-884 VWNAITT
+884 VWNSITT

-916 GILTTIWN
+916 SILTTIWN

-942 QAWNFIVTKGMQWV
+942 QAWKFIVTKGMQWV
-956 STITSTLINFVNKV
+956 STITSTLINFVNRV
-970 VQGFVNV
+970 IQGFVNV

-990 KVKSFVDDFVT
+990 KVKSFVDDFVS

-1125 KTVKVELDIN
+1125 KTVKVEFDVN

>member
-25 VKSVQKYKRTA
+25 VKSVQRFKRVA
-36 DKTKDVELNAND
+36 DQTKDVELNADD
-48 KNLQRAVRVAK
+48 KKLQKTIKVAK
-59 KTLDSFSNEK
+59 KSLDAFSNK
-69 AKAKLDAKIE
+69 KVKAKLDASIQD
-79 ELQQKVLEASFEL
+79 LQQKVLESNFEL
-92 NQLDSK
+92 DKLNSK
-98 EVTPEVKLEK
+98 EVTPEIKLQK
-108 KKLIKDIAET
+108 QKLTKDIAEA

-133 VNADNSKFN
+133 INADNSKFN

-180 ELKSIPNKTRSRLD
+180 ELKSIPNKTRSRLH

-218 TTKVDVDANGLKKA
+218 TTKVDVDTNGLKKA

-321 AISAIKMLNDGTLQA
+321 AISAIKMLSDGTLQA

-513 STGIFQSLEQMTA
+513 STGIFQSLEQMTV

-574 PIASAVLRVAVAITG
+574 PIASAVLRVAVTITG

-617 LIPIILAVSNF
+617 LIAPILAVMDF
-628 MGGGLIGR
+628 LGPLAAR
-636 IIALVSKF
+636 LVALVTKF
-644 GLLRAGLTIL
+644 GWAKTGTLVLSKAMTS
-654 KGAFMLLKG
+654 LKG
-663 PLKII
+663 PIKL
-668 SVIFQ
+668 VTAIFQ

-733 AIKTFMVNVWNVL
+733 AIKTFMVTVWNVL
-746 KAVASV
+746 KTVASV

-772 MIVWNQIVAYLQGL
+772 MIIWNQIVAYLQGL

-833 IITIATTVWNL
+833 IITIATTIWNL

-875 NTIVSVATT
+875 NTIVTVATK

-916 GILTTIWN
+916 SILTTIWN

-956 STITSTLINFVNKV
+956 STITSTLINFVNRV

-990 KVKSFVDDFVT
+990 KVKSFVDDFVS

-1125 KTVKVELDIN
+1125 KTVKVEFDVN

>member
-16 KFKRQIDSA
+16 KFKKQIDSA
-25 VKSVQKYKRTA
+25 VKSVQRFKRVA
-36 DKTKDVELNAND
+36 DQTKDVELNADD
-48 KNLQRAVRVAK
+48 KKLQKTIKVAK
-59 KTLDSFSNEK
+59 KSLDAFSNK
-69 AKAKLDAKIE
+69 KVKAKLDASIQD
-79 ELQQKVLEASFEL
+79 LQQKVLESNFEL
-92 NQLDSK
+92 DKLNSK
-98 EVTPEVKLEK
+98 EVTPEIKLQK
-108 KKLIKDIAET
+108 QKLTKDIAEA

-133 VNADNSKFN
+133 INADNSKFN

-194 VDTGLSI
+194 VDTRLSI

-218 TTKVDVDANGLKKA
+218 TTKVDVDTNGLKKA

-404 AQNSGVASR
+404 AENSSVASR

-617 LIPIILAVSNF
+617 LIAPILAVMDF
-628 MGGGLIGR
+628 LGPLAAR
-636 IIALVSKF
+636 LVALVTKF
-644 GLLRAGLTIL
+644 GWAKTGTLVLSKAMTS
-654 KGAFMLLKG
+654 LKG
-663 PLKII
+663 PIKL
-668 SVIFQ
+668 VTAIFQ

-752 VWNAILKAITTAVT
+752 VWNAILTAITTAVS

-833 IITIATTVWNL
+833 IITIATTIWNL

-875 NTIVSVATT
+875 NTIVTVATK

-956 STITSTLINFVNKV
+956 STITSTLINFVNRV

-990 KVKSFVDDFVT
+990 KVKSFVDDFVS

-1092 PDISSI
+1092 PVISSI

-1125 KTVKVELDIN
+1125 KTVKVEFDVN

>member
-25 VKSVQKYKRTA
+25 VKSVQRFKRVA
-36 DKTKDVELNAND
+36 DQTKDVELNAND
-48 KNLQRAVRVAK
+48 KKLQKTIKVAK
-59 KTLDSFSNEK
+59 KSLDAFSNK
-69 AKAKLDAKIE
+69 NVKAKLDASIQD
-79 ELQQKVLEASFEL
+79 LQQKVLESNFEL
-92 NQLDSK
+92 DKLNSK
-98 EVTPEVKLEK
+98 EVTPEVKLQK
-108 KKLIKDIAET
+108 QKLIKDIAET

-218 TTKVDVDANGLKKA
+218 TTKVDVDTNGLKKA

-404 AQNSGVASR
+404 AENSSVESR

-617 LIPIILAVSNF
+617 LIAPILAVMDF
-628 MGGGLIGR
+628 LGPLAAR
-636 IIALVSKF
+636 LVALVTKF
-644 GLLRAGLTIL
+644 GWAKTGTLVLSKAMTS
-654 KGAFMLLKG
+654 LKG
-663 PLKII
+663 PIKL
-668 SVIFQ
+668 VTAIFQ

-733 AIKTFMVNVWNVL
+733 AIKTFMVTVWNVL
-746 KAVASV
+746 KTVASV
-752 VWNAILKAITTAVT
+752 VWNAILKAITTAVL

-772 MIVWNQIVAYLQGL
+772 MIIWNQIVAYLQGL

-833 IITIATTVWNL
+833 IITIATTIWNL

-875 NTIVSVATT
+875 NTIVSVATA

-956 STITSTLINFVNKV
+956 STITSTLINFVNRV
-970 VQGFVNV
+970 IQGFVNV
-977 VNKVSQGMTNAVN
+977 VNKVSEGMTNAVN
-990 KVKSFVDDFVT
+990 KVKSFVDDFVS

-1098 TGNLSNLG
+1098 TGNLSNLV

>member
-16 KFKRQIDSA
+16 KFKKQIDSA
-25 VKSVQKYKRTA
+25 VKSVQKFKRVA
-36 DKTKDVELNAND
+36 DQTKDVELNAND
-48 KNLQRAVRVAK
+48 KKLQKTIKVAK
-59 KTLDSFSNEK
+59 KSLDAFSNK
-69 AKAKLDAKIE
+69 KVKAKLDASIQD
-79 ELQQKVLEASFEL
+79 LQQKVLESNFEL
-92 NQLDSK
+92 DKLNSK
-98 EVTPEVKLEK
+98 EVTPEIKLQK
-108 KKLIKDIAET
+108 QKLTKDIAEA

-133 VNADNSKFN
+133 INADNSKFN

-218 TTKVDVDANGLKKA
+218 TTKVDVDTNGLKKA

-404 AQNSGVASR
+404 AENSSVASR

-617 LIPIILAVSNF
+617 LIAPILAVMDF
-628 MGGGLIGR
+628 LGPLAAR
-636 IIALVSKF
+636 LVALVTRFGWAKTGTLVLSK
-644 GLLRAGLTIL
+644 AMTS
-654 KGAFMLLKG
+654 LKG
-663 PLKII
+663 PIKL
-668 SVIFQ
+668 VTAIFQ

-733 AIKTFMVNVWNVL
+733 AIKTFMVTVWNVL
-746 KAVASV
+746 KTVASV
-752 VWNAILKAITTAVT
+752 VWNAILKAITTAVS

-772 MIVWNQIVAYLQGL
+772 MIIWNQIVAYLQGL

-833 IITIATTVWNL
+833 IITIATTIWNL

-863 WNAIW
+863 WNVIW

-875 NTIVSVATT
+875 NTIVTVATK

-891 AISTALQAAWSF
+891 TISTALQAAWSF

-956 STITSTLINFVNKV
+956 STITSTLINFVNRV
-970 VQGFVNV
+970 IQGFVNV

-990 KVKSFVDDFVT
+990 KVKSFVDDFVS

-1125 KTVKVELDIN
+1125 KTVKVEFDVN

>member
-25 VKSVQKYKRTA
+25 VKSVQRFKRVA
-36 DKTKDVELNAND
+36 DQTKDVELNAND
-48 KNLQRAVRVAK
+48 KKLQKTIKVAK
-59 KTLDSFSNEK
+59 KSLDAFSNK
-69 AKAKLDAKIE
+69 NVKAKLDASIQD
-79 ELQQKVLEASFEL
+79 LQQKVLESNFEL
-92 NQLDSK
+92 DKLNSK
-98 EVTPEVKLEK
+98 EVTPEVKLQK
-108 KKLIKDIAET
+108 QKLIKDISEA

-155 NRSKAKAIIDV
+155 NRSKAKAILDV
-166 DNGVANSKIKRTKE
+166 DNSVANSKIKRTKE

-218 TTKVDVDANGLKKA
+218 TTKVDVDTNGLKKA

-589 WIANLFEAHP
+589 WIANLFEVHP

-617 LIPIILAVSNF
+617 LIAPILAVMDF
-628 MGGGLIGR
+628 LGPLAAR
-636 IIALVSKF
+636 LVALVTKF
-644 GLLRAGLTIL
+644 GWAKTGTLVLSKAMTS
-654 KGAFMLLKG
+654 LKG
-663 PLKII
+663 PIKL
-668 SVIFQ
+668 VTAIFQ

-733 AIKTFMVNVWNVL
+733 AIKTFMVTVWNVL
-746 KAVASV
+746 KTVASV

-772 MIVWNQIVAYLQGL
+772 MIIWNQIVAYLQGL

-801 VTIITTVFTTIMTIV
+801 VTIITTVFTTIMTMV

-833 IITIATTVWNL
+833 IITIATTIWNL

-875 NTIVSVATT
+875 NTIVTVATK

-956 STITSTLINFVNKV
+956 STITSTLINFVNRV
-970 VQGFVNV
+970 IQGFVNV

-990 KVKSFVDDFVT
+990 KVKSFVDDFVS

-1125 KTVKVELDIN
+1125 KTVKVEFDVN

>member
-16 KFKRQIDSA
+16 KFKKQIDSA
-25 VKSVQKYKRTA
+25 VKSVQRFKRVA
-36 DKTKDVELNAND
+36 DQTKDVELNADD
-48 KNLQRAVRVAK
+48 KKLQKTIKVAK
-59 KTLDSFSNEK
+59 KSLDAFSNK
-69 AKAKLDAKIE
+69 KVKAKLDASIQD
-79 ELQQKVLEASFEL
+79 LQQKVLESNFEL
-92 NQLDSK
+92 DKLNSK
-98 EVTPEVKLEK
+98 EVTPEIKLQK
-108 KKLIKDIAET
+108 QKLTKDIAEA

-155 NRSKAKAIIDV
+155 NRSKAKAILDV
-166 DNGVANSKIKRTKE
+166 DNSVANSKIKRTKE

-194 VDTGLSI
+194 VDTRLSI

-218 TTKVDVDANGLKKA
+218 TTKVDVDTNGLKKA

-321 AISAIKMLNDGTLQA
+321 AISAIKMLSDGTLQA

-513 STGIFQSLEQMTA
+513 STGIFQSLEQMTV

-531 SEQVGQSQ
+531 SEQVGQYQ

-617 LIPIILAVSNF
+617 LIAPILAVMDF
-628 MGGGLIGR
+628 LGPLAAR
-636 IIALVSKF
+636 LVALVTKF
-644 GLLRAGLTIL
+644 GWAKTGTLVLSKAMTS
-654 KGAFMLLKG
+654 LKG
-663 PLKII
+663 PIKL
-668 SVIFQ
+668 VTAIFQ

-733 AIKTFMVNVWNVL
+733 AIKTFMVTVWNVL
-746 KAVASV
+746 KTVASV

-833 IITIATTVWNL
+833 IITIATTIWNL

-875 NTIVSVATT
+875 NTIVTVATK

-916 GILTTIWN
+916 SILTTIWN

-956 STITSTLINFVNKV
+956 STITSTLINFVNRV

-990 KVKSFVDDFVT
+990 KVKSFVDDFVS

-1112 VQHTHSIETSPNM
+1112 LQHTHSIETSPNM
-1125 KTVKVELDIN
+1125 KTVKVEFDVN

>member
-25 VKSVQKYKRTA
+25 VKSVQRFKRVA
-36 DKTKDVELNAND
+36 DQTKDVELNAND
-48 KNLQRAVRVAK
+48 KKLQKTIKVAK
-59 KTLDSFSNEK
+59 KSLDAFSNK
-69 AKAKLDAKIE
+69 NVKAKLDASIQD
-79 ELQQKVLEASFEL
+79 LQQKVLESNFEL
-92 NQLDSK
+92 DKLNSK
-98 EVTPEVKLEK
+98 EVTPEVKLQK
-108 KKLIKDIAET
+108 QKLIKDIAET

-218 TTKVDVDANGLKKA
+218 TTKVDVDTNGLKKA

-366 TTLANG
+366 TILANG

-404 AQNSGVASR
+404 AENSSVASR

-496 KNVFVGINN
+496 KNVFAGINN

-617 LIPIILAVSNF
+617 LIAPILAVMDF
-628 MGGGLIGR
+628 LGPLAAR
-636 IIALVSKF
+636 LVALVTKF
-644 GLLRAGLTIL
+644 GWAKTGTLVLSKAMTS
-654 KGAFMLLKG
+654 LKG
-663 PLKII
+663 PIKL
-668 SVIFQ
+668 VTAIFQ

-752 VWNAILKAITTAVT
+752 VWNAILTAITTAVS

-833 IITIATTVWNL
+833 IITIATTIWNL

-875 NTIVSVATT
+875 NTIVTVATK

-916 GILTTIWN
+916 SILTTIWN

-956 STITSTLINFVNKV
+956 STITSTLINFVNRV

-990 KVKSFVDDFVT
+990 KVKSFVDDFVS

-1092 PDISSI
+1092 PEISSI

-1125 KTVKVELDIN
+1125 KTVKVEFDVN

>member
-16 KFKRQIDSA
+16 KFKKQIDSA
-25 VKSVQKYKRTA
+25 VKSLQKFKRVA
-36 DKTKDVELNAND
+36 DQTKDVELNAND
-48 KNLQRAVRVAK
+48 KKLQKTIKVAK
-59 KTLDSFSNEK
+59 KSLDAFSNK
-69 AKAKLDAKIE
+69 NVKAKLDASIQD
-79 ELQQKVLEASFEL
+79 LQQKILESNFELDKLNSKEAS
-92 NQLDSK
+92 
-98 EVTPEVKLEK
+98 PEVKLQK
-108 KKLIKDIAET
+108 QKLTKDIAEA

-155 NRSKAKAIIDV
+155 NRSKAKAFIDV

-180 ELKSIPNKTRSRLD
+180 ELKSIPNKTRSRLE

-218 TTKVDVDANGLKKA
+218 TTKVDVDTNGLKKA

-275 LIPVIASVV
+275 LIPIIASVV

-389 ISRGMEEA
+389 ISRGMEDA

-617 LIPIILAVSNF
+617 LIAPILAVMDF
-628 MGGGLIGR
+628 LGPLAAR
-636 IIALVSKF
+636 LVTLVTKF
-644 GLLRAGLTIL
+644 GWAKTGTLVLSKAMTS
-654 KGAFMLLKG
+654 LKG
-663 PLKII
+663 PIKL
-668 SVIFQ
+668 VTAIFQ

-733 AIKTFMVNVWNVL
+733 AIKTFMVTVWNVL
-746 KAVASV
+746 KTVASV
-752 VWNAILKAITTAVT
+752 VWNAILKAITTAVS

-772 MIVWNQIVAYLQGL
+772 MIIWNQIVAYLQGL

-833 IITIATTVWNL
+833 IITIATTIWNL

-875 NTIVSVATT
+875 NTIVTVATK

-924 KVVSI
+924 KVASI

-956 STITSTLINFVNKV
+956 STITSTLINFVNRV
-970 VQGFVNV
+970 IQGFVNV

-990 KVKSFVDDFVT
+990 KVKSFVDDFVS

-1022 EKAAS
+1022 EKAAG

-1125 KTVKVELDIN
+1125 KTVKVEFDVN

>member
-25 VKSVQKYKRTA
+25 VKSVQRFKRVA
-36 DKTKDVELNAND
+36 DQTKDVELNADD
-48 KNLQRAVRVAK
+48 KKLQKTIKVAK
-59 KTLDSFSNEK
+59 KSLDAFSNK
-69 AKAKLDAKIE
+69 KVKAKLDASIQD
-79 ELQQKVLEASFEL
+79 LQQKVLESNFEL
-92 NQLDSK
+92 DKLNSK
-98 EVTPEVKLEK
+98 EVTPEIKLQK
-108 KKLIKDIAET
+108 QKLTKDIAEA

-133 VNADNSKFN
+133 INADNSKFN

-180 ELKSIPNKTRSRLD
+180 ELKSIPNKTRSRLH

-218 TTKVDVDANGLKKA
+218 TTKVDVDTNGLKKA

-241 NFQRQMGNLANMFRV
+241 NFQRQMGSLANMFRV

-321 AISAIKMLNDGTLQA
+321 AISAIKMLSDGTLQA

-404 AQNSGVASR
+404 AENSSVASR

-472 AGENSITR
+472 AGENLITR

-496 KNVFVGINN
+496 KNVFAGINN

-617 LIPIILAVSNF
+617 LIAPILAVMDF
-628 MGGGLIGR
+628 LGPLAAR
-636 IIALVSKF
+636 LVALVTKF
-644 GLLRAGLTIL
+644 GWAKTGTLVLSKAMTS
-654 KGAFMLLKG
+654 LKG
-663 PLKII
+663 PIKL
-668 SVIFQ
+668 VTAIFQ

-733 AIKTFMVNVWNVL
+733 AIKTFMVTVWNVL
-746 KAVASV
+746 KTVASV

-772 MIVWNQIVAYLQGL
+772 MIIWNQIVAYLQGL

-833 IITIATTVWNL
+833 IITIATTIWNL

-875 NTIVSVATT
+875 NTIVTVATK

-916 GILTTIWN
+916 SILTTIWN

-956 STITSTLINFVNKV
+956 STITSTLINFVNRV

-990 KVKSFVDDFVT
+990 KVKSFVDDFVS

-1125 KTVKVELDIN
+1125 KTVKVEFDVN

>member
-16 KFKRQIDSA
+16 KFKKQIDSA
-25 VKSVQKYKRTA
+25 VKSVQKFKRVA
-36 DKTKDVELNAND
+36 DQTKDVELNAND
-48 KNLQRAVRVAK
+48 KKLQKTIKVAK
-59 KTLDSFSNEK
+59 KSLDAFSNK
-69 AKAKLDAKIE
+69 KVKAKLDASIQD
-79 ELQQKVLEASFEL
+79 LQQKVLESNFEL
-92 NQLDSK
+92 DKLNSK
-98 EVTPEVKLEK
+98 EVTPEIKLQK
-108 KKLIKDIAET
+108 QKLTKDIAEA

-133 VNADNSKFN
+133 INADNSKFN

-218 TTKVDVDANGLKKA
+218 TTKVDVDTNGLKKA

-404 AQNSGVASR
+404 AENSSVASR

-617 LIPIILAVSNF
+617 LIAPILAVMDF
-628 MGGGLIGR
+628 LGPLAAR
-636 IIALVSKF
+636 LVALVTRFGWAKTGTLVLSK
-644 GLLRAGLTIL
+644 AMTS
-654 KGAFMLLKG
+654 LKG
-663 PLKII
+663 PIKL
-668 SVIFQ
+668 VTAIFQ

-733 AIKTFMVNVWNVL
+733 AIKTFMVTVWNVL
-746 KAVASV
+746 KTVASV
-752 VWNAILKAITTAVT
+752 VWNAILKAITTAVS

-772 MIVWNQIVAYLQGL
+772 MIIWNQIVAYLQGL

-833 IITIATTVWNL
+833 IITIATTIWNL

-875 NTIVSVATT
+875 NTIVTVATK

-916 GILTTIWN
+916 SILTTIWN

-956 STITSTLINFVNKV
+956 STITSTLINFVNRV
-970 VQGFVNV
+970 IQGFVNV

-990 KVKSFVDDFVT
+990 KVKSFVDDFVS

-1125 KTVKVELDIN
+1125 KTVKVEFDVN
-1135 NDALTSI
+1135 NDVLTSI

>member
-25 VKSVQKYKRTA
+25 VKSVQRFKRVA
-36 DKTKDVELNAND
+36 DQTKDVELNAND
-48 KNLQRAVRVAK
+48 KKLQKTIKVAK
-59 KTLDSFSNEK
+59 KSLDAFSNK
-69 AKAKLDAKIE
+69 NVKAKLDASIQD
-79 ELQQKVLEASFEL
+79 LQQKVLESNFEL
-92 NQLDSK
+92 DKLNSK
-98 EVTPEVKLEK
+98 EVTPEVKLQK
-108 KKLIKDIAET
+108 QKLIKDIAET

-218 TTKVDVDANGLKKA
+218 TTKVDVDTNGLKKA

-404 AQNSGVASR
+404 AENSSVASR

-574 PIASAVLRVAVAITG
+574 PIASEVLRVAVAITG

-617 LIPIILAVSNF
+617 LIAPILAVMDF
-628 MGGGLIGR
+628 LGPLAAR
-636 IIALVSKF
+636 LVALVTKF
-644 GLLRAGLTIL
+644 GWAKTGTLVLSKAMTS
-654 KGAFMLLKG
+654 LKG
-663 PLKII
+663 PIKL
-668 SVIFQ
+668 VTAIFQ

-733 AIKTFMVNVWNVL
+733 AIKTFMVTVWNVL
-746 KAVASV
+746 KTVASV
-752 VWNAILKAITTAVT
+752 VWNAILKAITTAVS

-772 MIVWNQIVAYLQGL
+772 MIIWNQIVAYLQGL

-833 IITIATTVWNL
+833 IITIATTIWNL

-875 NTIVSVATT
+875 NTIVSVATA

-956 STITSTLINFVNKV
+956 STITSTLINFVNRV
-970 VQGFVNV
+970 IQGFVNV
-977 VNKVSQGMTNAVN
+977 VNKVSEGMTNAVN
-990 KVKSFVDDFVT
+990 KVKSFVDDFVS

-1098 TGNLSNLG
+1098 TGNLSNLV

>member
-25 VKSVQKYKRTA
+25 VKSVQRFKRVA
-36 DKTKDVELNAND
+36 DQTKDVELNAND
-48 KNLQRAVRVAK
+48 KKLQKTIKVAK
-59 KTLDSFSNEK
+59 KSLDAFSNK
-69 AKAKLDAKIE
+69 NVKAKLDASIQD
-79 ELQQKVLEASFEL
+79 LQQKVLESNFEL
-92 NQLDSK
+92 DKLNSK
-98 EVTPEVKLEK
+98 EVTPEVKLQK
-108 KKLIKDIAET
+108 QKLIKDIAET

-218 TTKVDVDANGLKKA
+218 TTKVDVDTNGLKKA

-321 AISAIKMLNDGTLQA
+321 AISAIKMLSDGTLQA

-397 SQSVLKW
+397 SQSVFKW

-617 LIPIILAVSNF
+617 LIAPILAVMDF
-628 MGGGLIGR
+628 LGPLAAR
-636 IIALVSKF
+636 LVALVTKF
-644 GLLRAGLTIL
+644 GWAKTGTLVLSKAMTS
-654 KGAFMLLKG
+654 LKG
-663 PLKII
+663 PIKL
-668 SVIFQ
+668 VTAIFQ

-733 AIKTFMVNVWNVL
+733 AIKTFMVTVWNVL
-746 KAVASV
+746 KTVASV
-752 VWNAILKAITTAVT
+752 VWNAILKAITTAVS

-772 MIVWNQIVAYLQGL
+772 MIIWNQIVAYLQGL

-833 IITIATTVWNL
+833 IITIATTIWNL

-875 NTIVSVATT
+875 NTIVSVATA

-956 STITSTLINFVNKV
+956 STITSTLINFVNRV
-970 VQGFVNV
+970 IQGFVNV
-977 VNKVSQGMTNAVN
+977 VNKVSEGMTNAVN
-990 KVKSFVDDFVT
+990 KVKSFVDDFVS

-1098 TGNLSNLG
+1098 TGNLSNLV

>member
-25 VKSVQKYKRTA
+25 VKSVQRFKRVA
-36 DKTKDVELNAND
+36 DQTKDVELNAND
-48 KNLQRAVRVAK
+48 KKLQKTIKVAK
-59 KTLDSFSNEK
+59 KSLDAFSNK
-69 AKAKLDAKIE
+69 NVKAKLDASIQD
-79 ELQQKVLEASFEL
+79 LQQKVLESNFEL
-92 NQLDSK
+92 DKLNSK
-98 EVTPEVKLEK
+98 EVTPEVKLQK
-108 KKLIKDIAET
+108 QKLIKDIAET

-218 TTKVDVDANGLKKA
+218 TTKVDVDTNGLKKA

-404 AQNSGVASR
+404 AENSSVASR

-617 LIPIILAVSNF
+617 LIAPILAVMDF
-628 MGGGLIGR
+628 LGPLAAR
-636 IIALVSKF
+636 LVALVTKF
-644 GLLRAGLTIL
+644 GWAKTGTLVLSKAMTS
-654 KGAFMLLKG
+654 LKG
-663 PLKII
+663 PIKL
-668 SVIFQ
+668 VTAIFQ

-733 AIKTFMVNVWNVL
+733 AIKTFMVTVWNVL
-746 KAVASV
+746 KTVASV
-752 VWNAILKAITTAVT
+752 VWNAILKAITTAVL

-772 MIVWNQIVAYLQGL
+772 MIIWDQIVAYLQGL

-833 IITIATTVWNL
+833 IITIATTIWNL

-875 NTIVSVATT
+875 NTIVSVATA

-956 STITSTLINFVNKV
+956 STITSTLINFVNRV
-970 VQGFVNV
+970 IQGFVNV
-977 VNKVSQGMTNAVN
+977 VNKVSEGMTNAVN
-990 KVKSFVDDFVT
+990 KVKSFVDDFVS

-1098 TGNLSNLG
+1098 TGNLSNLV

>member
-16 KFKRQIDSA
+16 KFKKQIDSA
-25 VKSVQKYKRTA
+25 VKSVQRFKRVA
-36 DKTKDVELNAND
+36 DQTKDVELNADD
-48 KNLQRAVRVAK
+48 KKLQKTIKVAK
-59 KTLDSFSNEK
+59 KSLDAFSNK
-69 AKAKLDAKIE
+69 KVKAKLDASIQD
-79 ELQQKVLEASFEL
+79 LQQKVLESNFEL
-92 NQLDSK
+92 DKLNSK
-98 EVTPEVKLEK
+98 EVTPEIKLQK
-108 KKLIKDIAET
+108 QKLTKDIAEA

-133 VNADNSKFN
+133 INADNSKFN

-218 TTKVDVDANGLKKA
+218 TTKVDVDTNGLKKA

-496 KNVFVGINN
+496 KNVFAGINN

-617 LIPIILAVSNF
+617 LIAPILAVMDF
-628 MGGGLIGR
+628 LGPLAAR
-636 IIALVSKF
+636 LVALVTKF
-644 GLLRAGLTIL
+644 GWAKTGTLVLSKAMTS
-654 KGAFMLLKG
+654 LKG
-663 PLKII
+663 PIKL
-668 SVIFQ
+668 VTAIFQ

-752 VWNAILKAITTAVT
+752 VWNAILTAITTAVS

-833 IITIATTVWNL
+833 IITIATTIWNL

-875 NTIVSVATT
+875 NTIVTVATK

-956 STITSTLINFVNKV
+956 STITSTLINFVNRV
-970 VQGFVNV
+970 IQGFVNV

-990 KVKSFVDDFVT
+990 KVKSFVDDFVS

-1112 VQHTHSIETSPNM
+1112 LQHTHSIETSPNM
-1125 KTVKVELDIN
+1125 KTVKVEFDVN

>member
-16 KFKRQIDSA
+16 KFKKQIDSA
-25 VKSVQKYKRTA
+25 VKSVQKFKRVA
-36 DKTKDVELNAND
+36 DQTKDVELNAND
-48 KNLQRAVRVAK
+48 KKLQKTIKVAK
-59 KTLDSFSNEK
+59 KSLDAFSNK
-69 AKAKLDAKIE
+69 KVKAKLDASIQD
-79 ELQQKVLEASFEL
+79 LQQKVLESNFEL
-92 NQLDSK
+92 DKLNSK
-98 EVTPEVKLEK
+98 EVTPEIKLQK
-108 KKLIKDIAET
+108 QKLTKDIAEA

-133 VNADNSKFN
+133 INADNSKFN

-218 TTKVDVDANGLKKA
+218 TTKVDVDTNGLKKA

-307 VAIAGAGFVAFGAM
+307 VGFVAFGAM

-404 AQNSGVASR
+404 AENSSVASR

-617 LIPIILAVSNF
+617 LIAPILAVMDF
-628 MGGGLIGR
+628 LGPLAAR
-636 IIALVSKF
+636 LVALVTRFGWAKTGTLVLSK
-644 GLLRAGLTIL
+644 AMTS
-654 KGAFMLLKG
+654 LKG
-663 PLKII
+663 PIKL
-668 SVIFQ
+668 VTAIFQ

-733 AIKTFMVNVWNVL
+733 AIKTFMVTVWNVL
-746 KAVASV
+746 KTVASV
-752 VWNAILKAITTAVT
+752 VWNAILKAITTAVS

-772 MIVWNQIVAYLQGL
+772 MIIWNQIVAYLQGL

-833 IITIATTVWNL
+833 IITIATTIWNL

-875 NTIVSVATT
+875 NTIVTVATK

-891 AISTALQAAWSF
+891 TISTALQAAWSF

-956 STITSTLINFVNKV
+956 STITSTLINFVNRV
-970 VQGFVNV
+970 IQGFVNV

-990 KVKSFVDDFVT
+990 KVKSFVDDFVS

-1125 KTVKVELDIN
+1125 KTVKVEFDVN

>member
-25 VKSVQKYKRTA
+25 VKSVQRFKRVA
-36 DKTKDVELNAND
+36 DQTKDVELNADD
-48 KNLQRAVRVAK
+48 KKLQKTIKVAK
-59 KTLDSFSNEK
+59 KSLDAFSNK
-69 AKAKLDAKIE
+69 KVKAKLDASIQD
-79 ELQQKVLEASFEL
+79 LQQKVLESNFEL
-92 NQLDSK
+92 DKLNSK
-98 EVTPEVKLEK
+98 EVTPEIKLQK
-108 KKLIKDIAET
+108 QKLTKDIAEA

-133 VNADNSKFN
+133 INADNSKFN

-180 ELKSIPNKTRSRLD
+180 ELKSIPNKTRSRLH

-218 TTKVDVDANGLKKA
+218 TTKVDVDTNGLKKA

-321 AISAIKMLNDGTLQA
+321 AISAIKMLSDGTLQA

-513 STGIFQSLEQMTA
+513 STGIFQSLEQMTV

-617 LIPIILAVSNF
+617 LIAPILAVMDF
-628 MGGGLIGR
+628 LGPLAAR
-636 IIALVSKF
+636 LVALVTKF
-644 GLLRAGLTIL
+644 GWAKTGTLVLSKAMTS
-654 KGAFMLLKG
+654 LKG
-663 PLKII
+663 PIKL
-668 SVIFQ
+668 VTAIFQ

-733 AIKTFMVNVWNVL
+733 AIKTFMVTVWNVL
-746 KAVASV
+746 KTVASV

-772 MIVWNQIVAYLQGL
+772 MIIWNQIVAYLQGL

-821 AIWTFLSTIWNT
+821 AIWIFLSTIWNT
-833 IITIATTVWNL
+833 IITIATTIWNL

-875 NTIVSVATT
+875 NTIVTVATK

-916 GILTTIWN
+916 SILTTIWN

-956 STITSTLINFVNKV
+956 STITSTLINFVNRV

-990 KVKSFVDDFVT
+990 KVKSFVDDFVS

-1125 KTVKVELDIN
+1125 KTVKVEFDVN

>member
-25 VKSVQKYKRTA
+25 VKAVQKYKRTA
-36 DKTKDVELNAND
+36 DKTKDVELSAND
-48 KNLQRAVRVAK
+48 KKLQKTIKVAK
-59 KTLDSFSNEK
+59 KSLDAFSNK
-69 AKAKLDAKIE
+69 KVKAKLDAKIE
-79 ELQQKVLEASFEL
+79 DLQQKALEASFEL

-98 EVTPEVKLEK
+98 EVTPEVKLQK
-108 KKLIKDIAET
+108 QKLTKDIAEA

-155 NRSKAKAIIDV
+155 NRSKAKAILDV
-166 DNGVANSKIKRTKE
+166 DNSVANSKIKRTKE
-180 ELKSIPNKTRSRLD
+180 ELKSIPNNTRSRLD
-194 VDTGLSI
+194 VDTRLSI

-218 TTKVDVDANGLKKA
+218 TTKVDVDTNGLKKA

-321 AISAIKMLNDGTLQA
+321 AISAIKMLSDGTLQA
-336 SSATNEYKK
+336 TSATNEYKK

-380 QSLQPFFSG
+380 QSLQPFFGG

-461 GQSFSNWANSA
+461 GQSFSKWANSA
-472 AGENSITR
+472 SGQNSITR

-496 KNVFVGINN
+496 KNVFAGINN

-531 SEQVGQSQ
+531 SESVGKSQ

-605 GVIITLVGAFRF
+605 GIIITLVGAFRF
-617 LIPIILAVSNF
+617 LIAPILAVMDF
-628 MGGGLIGR
+628 LGPLAAR
-636 IIALVSKF
+636 LVALVSRF
-644 GLLRAGLTIL
+644 GWVKTGALLLSRAMT
-654 KGAFMLLKG
+654 LLKG
-663 PLKII
+663 PIKL
-668 SVIFQ
+668 VTAIFQ

-733 AIKTFMVNVWNVL
+733 AIKTFMVTVWNVL
-746 KAVASV
+746 KTVASV
-752 VWNAILKAITTAVT
+752 VWNAILKAITTAVS

-772 MIVWNQIVAYLQGL
+772 MIIWNQIVAYLQGL

-868 TFLQTLW
+868 VFLQTLW

-884 VWNAITT
+884 VWNTITT

-956 STITSTLINFVNKV
+956 STITSTLINFVNRV

-990 KVKSFVDDFVT
+990 KVKSFVDDFVS

-1027 VAKGALNAAKRAL
+1027 VAKGALTAAKRAL

-1125 KTVKVELDIN
+1125 KTVKVEFDVN

>member
-1 MTEYKIKAT
+1 
-10 IEASVA
+10 
-16 KFKRQIDSA
+16 
-25 VKSVQKYKRTA
+25 
-36 DKTKDVELNAND
+36 
-48 KNLQRAVRVAK
+48 
-59 KTLDSFSNEK
+59 
-69 AKAKLDAKIE
+69 
-79 ELQQKVLEASFEL
+79 
-92 NQLDSK
+92 
-98 EVTPEVKLEK
+98 
-108 KKLIKDIAET
+108 
-118 EAKLSELEKKRVNID
+118 
-133 VNADNSKFN
+133 
-142 RVLKVSKASLEAL
+142 
-155 NRSKAKAIIDV
+155 
-166 DNGVANSKIKRTKE
+166 
-180 ELKSIPNKTRSRLD
+180 
-194 VDTGLSI
+194 
-201 PTIYAFKKSL
+201 
-211 DALPNKK
+211 
-218 TTKVDVDANGLKKA
+218 
-232 YAYIIKAND
+232 
-241 NFQRQMGNLANMFRV
+241 
-256 FGTVGS
+256 
-262 NMVGGLLTSSFSI
+262 
-275 LIPVIASVV
+275 
-284 PVVFALLNAIK
+284 
-295 VLTGGVLALGGA
+295 
-307 VAIAGAGFVAFGAM
+307 
-321 AISAIKMLNDGTLQA
+321 
-336 SSATNEYKK
+336 
-345 ALDGVKSAWT
+345 
-355 DIIKQNQSAIF
+355 
-366 TTLANG
+366 
-372 LNTVKTAM
+372 M

-404 AQNSGVASR
+404 AENSSVASR

-513 STGIFQSLEQMTA
+513 STGIFQSLEQMTV

-617 LIPIILAVSNF
+617 LIAPILAVMDF
-628 MGGGLIGR
+628 LGPLAAR
-636 IIALVSKF
+636 LVALVTKF
-644 GLLRAGLTIL
+644 GWAKTGTLVLSKAMTS
-654 KGAFMLLKG
+654 LKG
-663 PLKII
+663 PIKL
-668 SVIFQ
+668 VTAIFQ

-733 AIKTFMVNVWNVL
+733 AIKTFMVTVWNVL
-746 KAVASV
+746 KTVASV
-752 VWNAILKAITTAVT
+752 VWNAILKAITTAVS

-772 MIVWNQIVAYLQGL
+772 MIIWNQIVAYLQGL

-833 IITIATTVWNL
+833 IITIATTIWNL

-875 NTIVSVATT
+875 NTIVSVATA

-956 STITSTLINFVNKV
+956 STITSTLINFVNRV
-970 VQGFVNV
+970 IQGFVNV
-977 VNKVSQGMTNAVN
+977 VNKVSEGMTNAVN
-990 KVKSFVDDFVT
+990 KVKSFVDDFVS

-1052 GMYSMLGFVK
+1052 G
-1062 GIDNHSSK
+1062 
-1070 VIRNVSNV
+1070 
-1078 ADKVVDAFQPTLNA
+1078 
-1092 PDISSI
+1092 
-1098 TGNLSNLG
+1098 
-1106 GNINAQ
+1106 
-1112 VQHTHSIETSPNM
+1112 
-1125 KTVKVELDIN
+1125 
-1135 NDALTSI
+1135 
-1142 VNGRNAKRNSE
+1142 
-1153 YYL
+1153 